1 MENPTPGKRQLS
13 ETQLRA
19 LAEGRKKSFETR
31 GMKKEVNQAKKVEKK
46 EKLKQEYEELVLKK
60 KKQPEPEKPAEDAE
74 TQSDSESETESQNVP
89 LKEETPNYKQLYYKH
104 KLTLLE
110 QQQQEQ
116 QFIKQYQRAPSH
128 VHAAD
133 IAKATLK
140 QRGNEAILKQ
150 VMRDIFHD

>member
-1 MENPTPGKRQLS
+1 MDNIKEKRQPS
-13 ETQLRA
+13 EKQLRA
-19 LAEGRKKSFETR
+19 LAEGRKKSMDTR
-31 GMKKEVNQAKKVEKK
+31 LKQKELKLAGKAEAK
-46 EKLKQEYEELVLKK
+46 EKLNRDYEEKVLKK
-60 KKQPEPEKPAEDAE
+60 KQPPRPDDKVTE
-74 TQSDSESETESQNVP
+74 TQSESESETESQNAP
-89 LKEETPNYKQLYYKH
+89 LKQETPNYKQLYYKH

-140 QRGNEAILKQ
+140 QRGNDAILKQ